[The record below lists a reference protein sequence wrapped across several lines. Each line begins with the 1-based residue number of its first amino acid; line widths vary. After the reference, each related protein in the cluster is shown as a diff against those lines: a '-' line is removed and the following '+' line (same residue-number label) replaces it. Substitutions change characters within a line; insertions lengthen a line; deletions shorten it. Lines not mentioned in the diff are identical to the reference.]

1 MKDETI
7 LKLFANHPNVFV
19 RQVQPECADGW
30 FDLIDTACQLIE
42 RRLADKPELTF
53 TLHQIK
59 EKFGTMSFYYSGGDD
74 YIRGVVNQAMAMS
87 GSICEVSGDAGAMH
101 RTKTG
106 WLRTVSVSVAADLD
120 MERCRVLD
128 L

>member
-1 MKDETI
+1 MKDENI
-7 LKLFANHPNVFV
+7 VKLFANHTAVFSRNVE
-19 RQVQPECADGW
+19 PECADGW

-42 RRLADKPELTF
+42 RRLKSKPELTF

-59 EKFGTMSFYYSGGDD
+59 EKFGTMSFYYSGGDE
-74 YIRGVVNQAMAMS
+74 YICGVVNQAMAMS
-87 GSICEVSGDAGAMH
+87 AHICEVSGDAGTMH

-106 WLRTVSVSVAADLD
+106 WTRTVSAAVAAE
-120 MERCRVLD
+120 MEMEPCRYLD